1 MMSPAVPTRRGLSLL
16 EMLLALSITAL
27 IAVGISS
34 MISAV
39 TSGVGTR
46 RDVRTT
52 MVRANASQTR
62 LAAYIVPC
70 RSMLANNGS
79 DLVLW
84 LNDSRESDS
93 VHATEIRWLL
103 FDAEQSAIDVHF
115 VDFPDAW
122 TQTAKDLADIEYSAD
137 ANWDAVLTQYQTD
150 GWINTV
156 RLVDGLDSAWVSTD
170 AENAMDSR
178 HVTVGLGFGT
188 DDATAPTRVSATI
201 RLHQPPW
208 TDDND

>member
-1 MMSPAVPTRRGLSLL
+1 MTSRAVPTRRGLSLL
-16 EMLLALSITAL
+16 EMLLALSITSL

-46 RDVRTT
+46 RDIRTT
-52 MVRANASQTR
+52 MVRANAAQTR

-70 RSMLANNGS
+70 RSLLANNGS

-103 FDAEQSAIDVHF
+103 FDAEQGAIDVHF

-122 TQTAKDLADIEYSAD
+122 TQTAKDLADTEYSAN
-137 ANWDAVLTQYQTD
+137 ANWDAVLTQYQTS
-150 GWINTV
+150 GWITTV
-156 RLVDGLDSAWVSTD
+156 RLVDGLNSAAITTD
-170 AENAMDSR
+170 AAVPMGSR
-178 HVTVGLGFGT
+178 HVTFDLGFGT
-188 DDATAPTRVSATI
+188 DDASVPIRVSATT
-201 RLHQPPW
+201 RLHQPPVS
-208 TDDND
+208 

>member
-1 MMSPAVPTRRGLSLL
+1 MTSPAVPTRRGLSLL

-46 RDVRTT
+46 RDIRTT
-52 MVRANASQTR
+52 MVRANAAQTR
-62 LAAYIVPC
+62 LAAHIVPC
-70 RSMLANNGS
+70 RTVLASNGS

-103 FDAEQSAIDVHF
+103 FDADQGAIDVHF
-115 VDFPDAW
+115 VDFPEAW
-122 TQTAKDLADIEYSAD
+122 TQTAKDLADTEYSAD
-137 ANWDAVLTQYQTD
+137 ADWDAVLTQYQTN
-150 GWINTV
+150 GWINTI

-170 AENAMDSR
+170 AAVPMVSR
-178 HVTVGLGFGT
+178 HVIFELGFHT
-188 DDATAPTRVSATI
+188 DTGPVPVRVSATV
-201 RLHQPPW
+201 RLHQPPLS
-208 TDDND
+208 

>member
-1 MMSPAVPTRRGLSLL
+1 MTSPAVPTRRGLSLL

-46 RDVRTT
+46 RDLRTT
-52 MVRANASQTR
+52 MVRANAAQTR

-70 RSMLANNGS
+70 RTVLASNGS

-103 FDAEQSAIDVHF
+103 FDADQGAIDVHF

-122 TQTAKDLADIEYSAD
+122 TQTAKDLADTEYSAD
-137 ANWDAVLTQYQTD
+137 ADWDAVLTQYQTN
-150 GWINTV
+150 GWVTAV
-156 RLVDGLDSAWVSTD
+156 RLADGLDSAWVSTD
-170 AENAMDSR
+170 AAVPMDSR
-178 HVTVGLGFGT
+178 HIIFELGFQT
-188 DDATAPTRVSATI
+188 DDGPVPVRVPATV
-201 RLHQPPW
+201 RLHQPPMS
-208 TDDND
+208 